1 MLARD
6 SYFLW
11 VCKNKALCHDLGQS
25 IANANSR
32 ENPVNPWLSLLQ
44 QHRII
49 AVIRADNVGTAREM
63 ALAAAAGGIK
73 LIEIAWNTD
82 RAESLIPKLQQ
93 ELPDCKIGTGT
104 ILDMDSAERAIACG
118 CSFLFMPHTNPELI
132 AKSVEN
138 NIPVIA
144 GALTPTEIITA
155 WQAGATAVKVFP
167 IKVMGGV
174 DYLKCLQPVLRDI
187 PLIPTGGIT
196 IQNADQFLAAG
207 AIAVGISSHLF
218 SPEAIAEND
227 WTTIIARS
235 QALIQKVQPFQNQ

>member
-1 MLARD
+1 L
-6 SYFLW
+6 
-11 VCKNKALCHDLGQS
+11 Q
-25 IANANSR
+25 
-32 ENPVNPWLSLLQ
+32 NPVKPWLSLLQ

-49 AVIRADNVGTAREM
+49 AVIRADNVSIAREM

-104 ILDMDSAERAIACG
+104 VLDLDSAERAIACG
-118 CSFLFMPHTNPELI
+118 CSFLFTPHTNPELI
-132 AKSVEN
+132 AKGLEN

-155 WQAGATAVKVFP
+155 WQAGAAAVKVFP

-174 DYLKCLQPVLRDI
+174 EYLQCLQPVFRDI
-187 PLIPTGGIT
+187 PLIPTGGISL
-196 IQNADQFLAAG
+196 QNADKFLAAG

-218 SPEAIAEND
+218 SPEVIAEDD

-235 QALIQKVQPFQNQ
+235 QALINKVQPFQAG

>member
-1 MLARD
+1 LCND
-6 SYFLW
+6 LW
-11 VCKNKALCHDLGQS
+11 ELN
-25 IANANSR
+25 ANATFCTK
-32 ENPVNPWLSLLQ
+32 PVNPWISLLQ

-49 AVIRADNVGTAREM
+49 AVIRADNVVTAREM

-104 ILDMDSAERAIACG
+104 VLDVDSVERAIGCG
-118 CSFLFMPHTNPELI
+118 CSFLFTPHTNPELI
-132 AKSVEN
+132 AKGVES

-155 WQAGATAVKVFP
+155 WQAGAAAVKVFP
-167 IKVMGGV
+167 IKVFGGV
-174 DYLKCLQPVLRDI
+174 EYLKCLQPVLRDI

-218 SPEAIAEND
+218 SPEAIAEDD

-235 QALIQKVQPFQNQ
+235 QTLIQKVQPFQNQ

>member
-1 MLARD
+1 
-6 SYFLW
+6 
-11 VCKNKALCHDLGQS
+11 
-25 IANANSR
+25 
-32 ENPVNPWLSLLQ
+32 VNPWLSLLQ

-49 AVIRADNVGTAREM
+49 AVVRADNVSVAREM

-104 ILDMDSAERAIACG
+104 ILDISMVERAIACG
-118 CSFLFMPHTNPELI
+118 CSFLFTPHTNPDLI
-132 AKSVEN
+132 AKGVEH

-144 GALTPTEIITA
+144 GALSPTEIIAA
-155 WQAGATAVKVFP
+155 WQAGAAAVKVFP

-174 DYLKCLQPVLRDI
+174 DYLQCLQPVLRDI
-187 PLIPTGGIT
+187 PLIPTGGVT
-196 IQNADQFLAAG
+196 LQNADKFLEAG
-207 AIAVGISSHLF
+207 AIAVGISSDLF
-218 SPEAIAEND
+218 SSEAVMEDD

-235 QALIQKVQPFQNQ
+235 QALIQKVQPFQSS

>member
-1 MLARD
+1 M
-6 SYFLW
+6 
-11 VCKNKALCHDLGQS
+11 
-25 IANANSR
+25 NS
-32 ENPVNPWLSLLQ
+32 WLNLLQ

-49 AVIRADNVGTAREM
+49 AVVRADNVGVAREM
-63 ALAAAAGGIK
+63 ALASAAGGIK

-104 ILDMDSAERAIACG
+104 VLDVGMAERAIDCG
-118 CSFLFMPHTNPELI
+118 CKFLFTPHTNPELI
-132 AKSVEN
+132 AKGIEH

-155 WQAGATAVKVFP
+155 WQAGAAAVKVFP

-174 DYLKCLQPVLRDI
+174 DYLQCLQPVLRDI
-187 PLIPTGGIT
+187 PLIPTGGVT
-196 IQNADQFLAAG
+196 LQNADKFLEAG
-207 AIAVGISSHLF
+207 AIAVGISSDLF
-218 SPEAIAEND
+218 SSEAVMEDD

-235 QALIQKVQPFQNQ
+235 QALIQKVQPFQSS

>member
-1 MLARD
+1 M
-6 SYFLW
+6 
-11 VCKNKALCHDLGQS
+11 
-25 IANANSR
+25 
-32 ENPVNPWLSLLQ
+32 NPWLSLLQ

-49 AVIRADNVGTAREM
+49 AVVRADNVSVAREM

-104 ILDMDSAERAIACG
+104 ILDISMAERAIACG
-118 CSFLFMPHTNPELI
+118 CSFLFTPHTNSEII
-132 AKSVEN
+132 AKGIEH

-155 WQAGATAVKVFP
+155 WQAGAAAVKVFP

-174 DYLKCLQPVLRDI
+174 DYLRCLQPVLRDI

-196 IQNADQFLAAG
+196 LQNADKFLEAG
-207 AIAVGISSHLF
+207 AIAVGISSDLF
-218 SPEAIAEND
+218 SSEAVMEDD

>member
-1 MLARD
+1 M
-6 SYFLW
+6 
-11 VCKNKALCHDLGQS
+11 
-25 IANANSR
+25 
-32 ENPVNPWLSLLQ
+32 NPWLSLLQ

-49 AVIRADNVGTAREM
+49 AVVRADNVSVAREM

-104 ILDMDSAERAIACG
+104 ILDISMAERAITCG
-118 CSFLFMPHTNPELI
+118 CSFLFTPHTNSEII
-132 AKSVEN
+132 AKGIEH

-155 WQAGATAVKVFP
+155 WQAGAAAVKVFP
-167 IKVMGGV
+167 IKIMGGV
-174 DYLKCLQPVLRDI
+174 DYLQCLQPVLRDI

-196 IQNADQFLAAG
+196 LQNADKFLEAG
-207 AIAVGISSHLF
+207 AIAVGISSDLF
-218 SPEAIAEND
+218 SSEAIMEDD

>member
-1 MLARD
+1 LKT
-6 SYFLW
+6 
-11 VCKNKALCHDLGQS
+11 V
-25 IANANSR
+25 NS
-32 ENPVNPWLSLLQ
+32 WLNLLQ

-49 AVIRADNVGTAREM
+49 AVVRADNVGVAREM
-63 ALAAAAGGIK
+63 ALASAAGGIK

-104 ILDMDSAERAIACG
+104 VLDVGMAERAIDCG
-118 CSFLFMPHTNPELI
+118 CKFLFTPHTNPELI
-132 AKSVEN
+132 AKGIEH

-155 WQAGATAVKVFP
+155 WQAGAAAVKVFP

-174 DYLKCLQPVLRDI
+174 DYLQCLQPVLRDI
-187 PLIPTGGIT
+187 PLIPTGGVT
-196 IQNADQFLAAG
+196 LQNADKFLEAG
-207 AIAVGISSHLF
+207 AIAVGISSDLF
-218 SPEAIAEND
+218 SSEAVMEDD

-235 QALIQKVQPFQNQ
+235 QALIQKVQPFQSS

>member
-1 MLARD
+1 M
-6 SYFLW
+6 
-11 VCKNKALCHDLGQS
+11 
-25 IANANSR
+25 
-32 ENPVNPWLSLLQ
+32 NPWLSLLQ

-49 AVIRADNVGTAREM
+49 AVVRADNVSVAREM

-104 ILDMDSAERAIACG
+104 ILDISMAERAIACG
-118 CSFLFMPHTNPELI
+118 CSFLFTPHTNPDLI
-132 AKSVEN
+132 AKGVEH

-155 WQAGATAVKVFP
+155 WQSGAAAVKVFP

-174 DYLKCLQPVLRDI
+174 DYLRFLQPVLRDI

-196 IQNADQFLAAG
+196 LQNADKFLEAG
-207 AIAVGISSHLF
+207 AIAVGISSDLF
-218 SPEAIAEND
+218 SSEAVMEDD

-235 QALIQKVQPFQNQ
+235 QALILKVQPFQNQ

>member
-1 MLARD
+1 
-6 SYFLW
+6 
-11 VCKNKALCHDLGQS
+11 
-25 IANANSR
+25 
-32 ENPVNPWLSLLQ
+32 
-44 QHRII
+44 
-49 AVIRADNVGTAREM
+49 M

-104 ILDMDSAERAIACG
+104 ILDISMAERAIACG
-118 CSFLFMPHTNPELI
+118 CSFLFTPHTNSEII
-132 AKSVEN
+132 AKGIEH

-155 WQAGATAVKVFP
+155 WQAGAAAVKVFP
-167 IKVMGGV
+167 IKIMGGV
-174 DYLKCLQPVLRDI
+174 DYLQCLQPVLRDI

-196 IQNADQFLAAG
+196 LQNADKFLEAG
-207 AIAVGISSHLF
+207 AIAVGISSDLF
-218 SPEAIAEND
+218 SSEAVMEDD

>member
-1 MLARD
+1 
-6 SYFLW
+6 
-11 VCKNKALCHDLGQS
+11 
-25 IANANSR
+25 
-32 ENPVNPWLSLLQ
+32 VNPWISLLQ

-49 AVIRADNVGTAREM
+49 AVIRADNAGIAREM

-104 ILDMDSAERAIACG
+104 ILDLDNAERAIACG
-118 CSFLFMPHTNPELI
+118 CSFLFTPHTNPDLI
-132 AKSVEN
+132 DKGVEN

-155 WQAGATAVKVFP
+155 WQAGAAAIKVFP
-167 IKVMGGV
+167 IKVIGGV

-187 PLIPTGGIT
+187 PLIPTGGVT
-196 IQNADQFLAAG
+196 LQNADQFLAAG
-207 AIAVGISSHLF
+207 AIAVGLSSHLF
-218 SPEAIAEND
+218 SPEAIAEDD

-235 QALIQKVQPFQNQ
+235 QALIQKIQPFQNQ

>member
-1 MLARD
+1 M
-6 SYFLW
+6 
-11 VCKNKALCHDLGQS
+11 
-25 IANANSR
+25 
-32 ENPVNPWLSLLQ
+32 NPWLSLLQ

-49 AVIRADNVGTAREM
+49 AVIRANNVSTAREM

-104 ILDMDSAERAIACG
+104 ILDLEMAERAIACG
-118 CSFLFMPHTNPELI
+118 CSFLFTPHTNPQLI
-132 AKSVEN
+132 VKGLEN

-155 WQAGATAVKVFP
+155 WQAGAAAVKVFP
-167 IKVMGGV
+167 IKVIGGV
-174 DYLKCLQPVLRDI
+174 DYLQCLQPVLRDI

-196 IQNADQFLAAG
+196 IQNADKFLAAG
-207 AIAVGISSHLF
+207 AIAVGISTDLF
-218 SPEAIAEND
+218 AAEAIAEDD

-235 QALIQKVQPFQNQ
+235 QALIHKVQPFQNNQVA

>member
-1 MLARD
+1 M
-6 SYFLW
+6 
-11 VCKNKALCHDLGQS
+11 
-25 IANANSR
+25 
-32 ENPVNPWLSLLQ
+32 NPWLSLLQ

-49 AVIRADNVGTAREM
+49 AVIRADNVVIAREM

-93 ELPDCKIGTGT
+93 ELPDCKIGAGT
-104 ILDMDSAERAIACG
+104 VLDLDMAERAIACG
-118 CSFLFMPHTNPELI
+118 CSFLFTPHTSRDLI
-132 AKSVEN
+132 TKGLEN

-144 GALTPTEIITA
+144 GALTPTEIVTA
-155 WQAGATAVKVFP
+155 WQAGAAAVKVFP
-167 IKVMGGV
+167 IKVMGGF
-174 DYLKCLQPVLRDI
+174 DYLQCLQPVLRDI

-196 IQNADQFLAAG
+196 IENADKFLEAG

-218 SPEAIAEND
+218 SPEAIVEAD

-235 QALIQKVQPFQNQ
+235 RTLIQKVQPFQRS

>member
-1 MLARD
+1 M
-6 SYFLW
+6 
-11 VCKNKALCHDLGQS
+11 
-25 IANANSR
+25 
-32 ENPVNPWLSLLQ
+32 NPWLSLLQ

-49 AVIRADNVGTAREM
+49 AVVRADNVSVAREM

-104 ILDMDSAERAIACG
+104 ILDISMAERAITCG
-118 CSFLFMPHTNPELI
+118 CSFLFTPHTNSEII
-132 AKSVEN
+132 AKGIEH

-155 WQAGATAVKVFP
+155 WQSGAAAVKVFP

-174 DYLKCLQPVLRDI
+174 DYLRFLQPVLRDI

-196 IQNADQFLAAG
+196 LQNADKFLEAG
-207 AIAVGISSHLF
+207 AIAVGISSDLF
-218 SPEAIAEND
+218 SSEAVMEDD

>member
-1 MLARD
+1 M
-6 SYFLW
+6 
-11 VCKNKALCHDLGQS
+11 
-25 IANANSR
+25 
-32 ENPVNPWLSLLQ
+32 NPWLSLLQ

-49 AVIRADNVGTAREM
+49 AVVRADNVSVAREM

-104 ILDMDSAERAIACG
+104 ILDISMAERAIACG
-118 CSFLFMPHTNPELI
+118 CSFLFTPHTNSEII
-132 AKSVEN
+132 AKGIEH

-155 WQAGATAVKVFP
+155 WQAGAAAVKVFP
-167 IKVMGGV
+167 IKIMGGV
-174 DYLKCLQPVLRDI
+174 DYLQCLQPVLRDI

-196 IQNADQFLAAG
+196 LQNADKFLEAG
-207 AIAVGISSHLF
+207 AIAVGISSDLF
-218 SPEAIAEND
+218 SSEAIMDDD